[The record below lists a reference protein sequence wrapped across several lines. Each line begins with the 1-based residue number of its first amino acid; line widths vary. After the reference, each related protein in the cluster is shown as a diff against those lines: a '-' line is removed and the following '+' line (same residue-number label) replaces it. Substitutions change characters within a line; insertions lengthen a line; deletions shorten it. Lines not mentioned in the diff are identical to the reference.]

1 MRVIFR
7 STVAAAA
14 LLTISLAAHAAD
26 LPMAPMYQPAA
37 APAAVQQVYN
47 WTGIYF
53 GFNGG
58 YTFGQSTPM
67 SLYSDSYTAF
77 NYDANG
83 GLGGLTAGA
92 QIQSGHTVIGVE
104 GDIDWASIS
113 GSSSGPIFL
122 NGNILGTATL
132 SSTVNSIST
141 LRTRIGYASNN
152 WLIYGTGGIA
162 VTNEKT
168 TLTGATFICGAPNA
182 FGSNPPCTS
191 LSDLHLGLA
200 AGAGVEYGITENLS
214 AKAEYTWVGA
224 GAVNTLKENMLR
236 VGVNWR
242 FGM

>member
-83 GLGGLTAGA
+83 GFGGLTAGA

-122 NGNILGTATL
+122 NGNILRDGDTF
-132 SSTVNSIST
+132 VNRQLDQYAPHADW
-141 LRTRIGYASNN
+141 LRQQQLADLWHRRHSGYQ
-152 WLIYGTGGIA
+152 
-162 VTNEKT
+162 
-168 TLTGATFICGAPNA
+168 
-182 FGSNPPCTS
+182 
-191 LSDLHLGLA
+191 
-200 AGAGVEYGITENLS
+200 
-214 AKAEYTWVGA
+214 
-224 GAVNTLKENMLR
+224 
-236 VGVNWR
+236 
-242 FGM
+242 